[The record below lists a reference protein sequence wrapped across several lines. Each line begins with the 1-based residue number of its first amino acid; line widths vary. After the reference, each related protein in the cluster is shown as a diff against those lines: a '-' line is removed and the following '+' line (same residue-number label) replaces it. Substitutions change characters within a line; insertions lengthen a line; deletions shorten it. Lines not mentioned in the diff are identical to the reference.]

1 MISGTFSAPKSSL
14 INDNSGARLGTME
27 DEEDD
32 HREVSQL
39 EVGILRTFSPL
50 MVHRKIHM
58 SKMNAKLQPSCQ
70 THFGAV
76 LFADISGF
84 TRLANL
90 LSVEQ
95 LQIHISNYFSMLFEC
110 VEQFGGDILKIC
122 GDAIMIMW
130 PLESKA
136 ADSSR
141 DQMAACALTACL
153 CGRELLLSCGSYCTY
168 HGDTEINLSLHCGVG
183 VADVTCYWVG
193 KLSRWEFLIT
203 GDTLKQIAST
213 EPEAKSGEI
222 VISPET
228 YKLVKQHLPATSTPH
243 GNYLLTTEIITLS
256 QQNYVD
262 IDFDAYPKVPFKS
275 LLAINRSN
283 NDHRVLGPI
292 NGLSDHPTLQFDKMR
307 RMATNLL
314 GIYEKSDPA
323 SLTLLAAHQRMGKGL
338 KCYIHQSARPRL
350 RQMDHTKEFE
360 MAELREIVTIFFNII
375 GLEDDFKLKRLEMI
389 QKVMSIIVESH
400 VLYGGTLRQFVVDD
414 KGCVAIGALG
424 VPHHTY
430 EDNGVRAVS
439 IANMVRSKIQ
449 SMGKNCGIGI
459 SAGRAFCGL
468 VGSANRREYA
478 MMGSSV
484 NLAARLMCSC
494 SIGGIIVDE
503 RVRSISCELLLFESK
518 GTIIAKGYED
528 PVPIF
533 EYKHSF
539 RDFVTPGKSSESYGD
554 KLIVGRKEELD
565 SLRSSLK
572 DYVDGTPG
580 FEHQF
585 HFLEGEEGIG
595 MSVPH
600 VSNVSLS
607 VYLMRYVSYYSTKSL
622 YSAFRLLFL

>member
-1 MISGTFSAPKSSL
+1 MISNTFSK
-14 INDNSGARLGTME
+14 ARPSATKTIPGGRLLVHE
-27 DEEDD
+27 DEEEDC
-32 HREVSQL
+32 HEVTQL
-39 EVGILRTFSPL
+39 EVDTLRTFSPL
-50 MVHRKIHM
+50 MVHRKIHR

-130 PLESKA
+130 PLENNA
-136 ADSSR
+136 AGSSTG
-141 DQMAACALTACL
+141 QMVACALTACL
-153 CGRELLLSCGSYCTY
+153 CGRELLLSCGSYRTY
-168 HGDTEINLSLHCGVG
+168 HGETEINLSLHCGVG

-193 KLSRWEFLIT
+193 KASRWEFLIT

-213 EPEAKSGEI
+213 EPEANSGEI

-228 YKLVKQHLPATSTPH
+228 YELVKQHLAATSTPK
-243 GNYLLTTEIITLS
+243 GNYLLTTEITTLS
-256 QQNYVD
+256 HQHHPD
-262 IDFDAYPKVPFKS
+262 EARSSFIGSDSRRLS
-275 LLAINRSN
+275 LLSTNRLN
-283 NDHRVLGPI
+283 YNYNTMDPI
-292 NGLSDHPTLQFDKMR
+292 KGLSDHPTLQFDKMR
-307 RMATNLL
+307 GIATSFL
-314 GIYEKSDPA
+314 GLYKKSDPA
-323 SLTLLAAHQRMGKGL
+323 SLVLLSSHQRMGRGL
-338 KCYIHQSARPRL
+338 KYYVHKSARPRL
-350 RQMDHTKEFE
+350 RQLDHTKEFE
-360 MAELREIVTIFFNII
+360 MAELREVVTIFINIT
-375 GLEDDFKLKRLEMI
+375 GLEDDFRMQRLEMI

-400 VLYGGTLRQFVVDD
+400 MVYGGTLRQFVVDD

-430 EDNGVRAVS
+430 EDNGVRAVN
-439 IANMVRSKIQ
+439 IANMIRNKMQ
-449 SMGKNCGIGI
+449 SLGKNCSIGI
-459 SAGRAFCGL
+459 SAGRTFCGL

-494 SIGGIIVDE
+494 PIGGIVVDE
-503 RVRSISCELLLFESK
+503 RVRAISCELLLFDNK
-518 GTIIAKGYED
+518 GTIIAKGYVD

-533 EYKHSF
+533 AYQQSLREAVS
-539 RDFVTPGKSSESYGD
+539 PGMGSESYGN
-554 KLIVGRKEELD
+554 KLIIGRKDELD
-565 SLRSSLK
+565 SLRLSLK
-572 DYVDGTPG
+572 DYVDGIPG

-595 MSVPH
+595 M
-600 VSNVSLS
+600 
-607 VYLMRYVSYYSTKSL
+607 
-622 YSAFRLLFL
+622 